1 MHFFTIFNNSI
12 LPIFLIIISA
22 FIYNHIFR
30 PEIKPLA
37 SLALALFAPV
47 LVFDS
52 MTRHAVSFS
61 DLGVPFVFMLF
72 LTALLIAL
80 GILLSS
86 AMRLGPGEKNS
97 FILGISMINVGNF
110 GLPLIHLTF
119 GQEAVPLS
127 IVYFVIFNI
136 PLCTLAIYMSSDKT
150 RLREILLDV
159 VRIPI
164 FHAFLLA
171 LVFSWL
177 KIPVPGGIQQGLQ
190 LISAGAIPLLIFILG
205 LQLAAI
211 SLSSLKDRL
220 LRFAAIISA
229 ASAVRLVISPLAAV
243 CILCFFPV
251 SQLEMSVAVL
261 QTSAPAAI
269 LPLMYAIKFNKS
281 PELLAAI
288 ILFTTILSG
297 ITLPVIIQYLS

>member
-12 LPIFLIIISA
+12 LPIFLIIVLA
-22 FIYNHIFR
+22 VIYNRIFR

-37 SLALALFAPV
+37 NLALALFAPV

-52 MTRHAVSFS
+52 MTRHAVVFS
-61 DLGVPFVFMLF
+61 DLGVSFAFMLL
-72 LTALLIAL
+72 LTGLLIAL
-80 GILLSS
+80 GALLSIPL
-86 AMRLGPGEKNS
+86 RLDPGEKNS
-97 FILGISMINVGNF
+97 FILGVSMINVGNF

-136 PLCTLAIYMSSDKT
+136 PLCTLAIYMSSNKT
-150 RLREILLDV
+150 RLRDIILDV

-177 KIPVPGGIQQGLQ
+177 NIPVPGGLQQGLQ

-205 LQLAAI
+205 LQLSTI
-211 SLSSLKDRL
+211 SLSFLQGKI
-220 LRFAAIISA
+220 LRFAAIIST
-229 ASAVRLVISPLAAV
+229 ASAVRLIVSPVAAM
-243 CILCFFPV
+243 CIIYFFPV
-251 SQLEMSVAVL
+251 KDLEMSVAVL

-269 LPLMYAIKFNKS
+269 LPLMYAIRFNKS

-297 ITLPVIIQYLS
+297 ITLPVIIQYL

>member
-12 LPIFLIIISA
+12 LPIFLIIVSA
-22 FIYNHIFR
+22 FIYNRIFR

-37 SLALALFAPV
+37 NLALALFAPV

-52 MTRHAVSFS
+52 MTRHAVAFS
-61 DLGVPFVFMLF
+61 DLAVPFAFMLL
-72 LTALLIAL
+72 LTGLLIAL
-80 GILLSS
+80 GALLSIPL
-86 AMRLGPGEKNS
+86 RLDPGEKNS

-150 RLREILLDV
+150 RLKDILLDV

-177 KIPVPGGIQQGLQ
+177 KIPVPGGLQQGLQ

-205 LQLAAI
+205 LQLSTI
-211 SLSSLKDRL
+211 SLSFLRGRV
-220 LRFAAIISA
+220 LRFAAIIST
-229 ASAVRLVISPLAAV
+229 ASAVRLIVSPVAAI
-243 CILCFFPV
+243 CILYLFPV
-251 SQLEMSVAVL
+251 KDLEMSVAVL

-269 LPLMYAIKFNKS
+269 LPLMYAIRFNKS

-297 ITLPVIIQYLS
+297 ITLPVIIEYL